1 MTLPQGVMAI
11 RVPWD
16 QKKMGKSLDQQPGS
30 TEWSHSYRM
39 GARRPRLRAGDGILR
54 ERDKAPARAF
64 PDGLPVTATGPFRI
78 TSALA
83 WEDLSWEWSVHI
95 LLVKNKIK

>member
-1 MTLPQGVMAI
+1 MVSFLQDG
-11 RVPWD
+11 
-16 QKKMGKSLDQQPGS
+16 GKEAKTKSWGWN
-30 TEWSHSYRM
+30 TE
-39 GARRPRLRAGDGILR
+39 R

-64 PDGLPVTATGPFRI
+64 PDGLQVTAAGPLRV